1 MAICGSAN
9 WGSGPSTSVMD
20 RACSM
25 DKMVAKDI
33 RKDMLVQL
41 NTGSVGR
48 LFIHIII
55 NHYCKAVESS
65 GSEGEIMK

>member
-20 RACSM
+20 RACST

-33 RKDMLVQL
+33 RKDMLVKL
-41 NTGSVGR
+41 NTGSMGR

-55 NHYCKAVESS
+55 KHDCKAKKSKWE
-65 GSEGEIMK
+65 